1 MIGYLGSPGALVALP
16 YRGGLDTSSD
26 RPVSF
31 VRTLS
36 GKRKALLGAR
46 ARREWSV
53 SVDLAGSRDVAG
65 LIEVARSGGECVWYP
80 ADAVAGNLFSPQAS
94 GFEVFSP
101 VNAADAGL
109 VQLPDGTVARSV
121 LHVSYR
127 VTVGNDLEDPPVRPG
142 EPVTVGAWG
151 LNGLRFIGTWRDG
164 VGAEVGSWDSGAF
177 TSWSG
182 WEWRE
187 FTVTA
192 PANASAIRVQLL
204 GGTQYA
210 RPSVAWGTK
219 GRDRPGRGCRKAIV
233 HGLSEALTVI
243 GSDDSYGSAGL
254 TITEV
259 G

>member
-1 MIGYLGSPGALVALP
+1 MSAFIVSGGSLFGLKCPASLDRGTEQQVSVVPLLGGRRKA
-16 YRGGLDTSSD
+16 
-26 RPVSF
+26 F
-31 VRTLS
+31 VRK
-36 GKRKALLGAR
+36 GG
-46 ARREWSV
+46 RRSWSV
-53 SVDLAGSRDVAG
+53 SVAAASPSDVST
-65 LIEVARSGGECVWYP
+65 LESVARGVGPYGWYGP
-80 ADAVAGNLFSPQAS
+80 EAVAGNLFSPQAS

-101 VNAADAGL
+101 THAADAGL

-151 LNGLRFIGTWRDG
+151 FGGVRLMGTWRDG
-164 VGAEVGSWDSGAF
+164 VGAEVGSWDSGPF

-182 WEWRE
+182 WQWRE
-187 FTVTA
+187 YTVTA

-210 RPSVAWGTK
+210 LPSVAWGTK
-219 GRDRPGRGCRKAIV
+219 GRPELGTGCPKAII
-233 HGLSEALTVI
+233 HSPQYSPLALWEGANYT
-243 GSDDSYGSAGL
+243 GQSYSVV
-254 TITEV
+254 EV